1 MLVFIQKNLAILS
14 VPKTGT
20 TAYVAALRRRASV
33 VISSPPGLKHT
44 NLIKFQRSFLPIF
57 QNATHRP
64 IETMAVVREP
74 IDWLGSWYRYRQR
87 DQLDGHENSTKGVS
101 FDEFVIAYLEKERPK
116 FAQVGDMAN
125 FVKPAKDHAP
135 ITHLFKYDAQESIH
149 AFLQTRLGFDFD
161 LERRN
166 VSPKAKLS
174 LDPAI
179 KAQLMEK
186 CADQFTLWDR
196 AQG

>member
-44 NLIKFQRSFLPIF
+44 NLSKFQRSFLPIF
-57 QNATHRP
+57 QNATPRP

-87 DQLDGHENSTKGVS
+87 DQLDRHENSTKGMSYRIILKSDHLQGYLRRAFS
-101 FDEFVIAYLEKERPK
+101 FGQIPCQKQYVPFQL
-116 FAQVGDMAN
+116 
-125 FVKPAKDHAP
+125 
-135 ITHLFKYDAQESIH
+135 
-149 AFLQTRLGFDFD
+149 
-161 LERRN
+161 RR
-166 VSPKAKLS
+166 
-174 LDPAI
+174 
-179 KAQLMEK
+179 
-186 CADQFTLWDR
+186 
-196 AQG
+196 GH